1 MQEWLYGNDGYYSS
15 FKTIGKEGDFYT
27 SVSASPFFGGSI
39 AKRII
44 KTIEEGFLPKDLTI
58 LEIGAHQ
65 GYLLADIIQFIYT
78 LKPKLLETLNF
89 AILEKQENL
98 LEIQKEYMKN
108 SFGNAIKLSY
118 FKSFDE
124 IDLDC
129 AFIISNEIFDAFAC
143 EVVKDDK
150 MLCVEN
156 FEVDF
161 CDISPCAKKI
171 AKRYDIK
178 KGEVAIGYEEFAFK
192 LSKSIKKFEFV
203 TFDYGEKE
211 IRGDF
216 SLRIY
221 DKHKTY
227 PFFSLTKFAKD
238 KELEKDGID
247 LKKLFKKSDITYDV
261 NFSHL
266 IDAFSKNGI
275 KKVTYKT
282 QNRALVD
289 FGIIELLEILRK
301 NSNEKTY
308 LNELGK
314 AKVLIDPAFM
324 GERFKCLIFRF
335 SAKVDF

>member
-1 MQEWLYGNDGYYSS
+1 MKFSSFMQEWLYGRDGYYSN
-15 FKTIGKEGDFYT
+15 FKSIGKEGDFYT
-27 SVSASPFFGGSI
+27 AVSVSPFFGGSI
-39 AKRII
+39 AKRVLKII
-44 KTIEEGFLPKDLTI
+44 NDGFLPKDTTI

-65 GYLLADIIQFIYT
+65 GYLLADIVQFIYT
-78 LKPKLLETLNF
+78 LEPKLLDTINF

-98 LEIQKEYMKN
+98 LKIQKEYMKS
-108 SFGNAIKLSY
+108 SFGDAIKFNY

-124 IDLDC
+124 IELDS
-129 AFIISNEIFDAFAC
+129 AFVVSNEIFDAFAC
-143 EVVKDDK
+143 EVVKDEK

-156 FEVDF
+156 FKVDF
-161 CDISPCAKKI
+161 CGISSYAKKI
-171 AKRYDIK
+171 AKIYGIQ

-238 KELEKDGID
+238 KELEKEGID

-266 IDAFSKNGI
+266 IDAFSENGI
-275 KKVTYKT
+275 KLVTYKT
-282 QNRALVD
+282 QNRTLVD

-301 NSNEKTY
+301 NSSEKVY
-308 LNELGK
+308 LNELNK

-324 GERFKCLIFRF
+324 GDRFKCLIFR
-335 SAKVDF
+335 